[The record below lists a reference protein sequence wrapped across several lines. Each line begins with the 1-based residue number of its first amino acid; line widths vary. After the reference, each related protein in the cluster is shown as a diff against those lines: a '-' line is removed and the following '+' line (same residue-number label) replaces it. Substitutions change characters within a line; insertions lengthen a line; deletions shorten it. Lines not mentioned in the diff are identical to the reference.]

1 VANYK
6 LIRLSAAL
14 LLVGLGLTI
23 AAQVPH
29 PVGSSLANA
38 DAFTAYAA
46 TSVEF
51 YAAIHL
57 VQFTGEALLKLG
69 LLVLFFGLNLS
80 AGMARLVGMLGAVS
94 AGAALALSA
103 VVTAVD
109 AVALKQA
116 IDAWASAPAAE
127 KAARFASAEAIRW
140 LEWGITAYWSFVM
153 GLALVLLGIVVALTA
168 RVPRPVGL
176 FMGASGLATIVT
188 GWFTA
193 STGFGGAAVPPTLLS
208 LIRRFAGQTFLALGP
223 WRWSLEAPAMAQ
235 IAVSARPSDFWWH
248 SLALQR

>member
-1 VANYK
+1 VADYR

-14 LLVGLGLTI
+14 LLVGLLLTI
-23 AAQVPH
+23 VAQVPH
-29 PVGSSLANA
+29 PVGSSMANV

-57 VQFTGEALLKLG
+57 AQFTGEGILMLG
-69 LLVLFFGLNLS
+69 LLVLFFALNLS
-80 AGMARLVGMLGAVS
+80 AGMARMVGVLGAVS
-94 AGAALALSA
+94 AGAALALTG

-116 IDAWASAPAAE
+116 VDAWASAPAAD

-140 LEWGITAYWSFVM
+140 LEWGTSAYWNFEM
-153 GLALVLLGIVVALTA
+153 GLALVLLGIVVAWTR
-168 RVPRPVGL
+168 RVPRPIGL
-176 FMGASGLATIVT
+176 FMGASGLAIILT

-193 STGFGGAAVPPTLLS
+193 TTGFGGAAVPPTLAGFGCVLAFAVWL
-208 LIRRFAGQTFLALGP
+208 LIVP
-223 WRWSLEAPAMAQ
+223 WTTKPADRPED
-235 IAVSARPSDFWWH
+235 RPSP
-248 SLALQR
+248 SS

>member
-1 VANYK
+1 VADYRF
-6 LIRLSAAL
+6 IRLSAAL
-14 LLVGLGLTI
+14 LLVGLVLTI

-29 PVGSSLANA
+29 PVGSSLANV

-57 VQFTGEALLKLG
+57 VQFTGEALLMLG

-153 GLALVLLGIVVALTA
+153 GLALVLLGIVVAFTA

-176 FMGASGLATIVT
+176 SMGASGLATIVT

-208 LIRRFAGQTFLALGP
+208 FGCVFAFAMWLLIVSWTMNVADRPEVRSPAHADEGVRLTPAG
-223 WRWSLEAPAMAQ
+223 RE
-235 IAVSARPSDFWWH
+235 R
-248 SLALQR
+248 